1 MTEATY
7 RRYIHSMVEEVCAGR
22 STEEI
27 RRDMAHEVENISRT
41 IEQISERIT
50 EKLDWREQVK
60 KSPYVALG
68 AAAGIGYLA
77 SKIVLTSNTHGKH
90 VTVATPDNVRNS
102 RNNLLTGSIKA
113 ALLGVATKAAVSWIT
128 KVTSTSEVHGA

>member
-1 MTEATY
+1 
-7 RRYIHSMVEEVCAGR
+7 MVEEVGAGR

-27 RRDMAHEVENISRT
+27 HRDLANEVENISRT
-41 IEQISERIT
+41 IDQISERIT

-77 SKIVLTSNTHGKH
+77 AKIFPTAHTPGKR
-90 VTVATPDNVRNS
+90 VTASIPDNVRES
-102 RNNLLTGSIKA
+102 RDNLLVGSIKA
-113 ALLGVATKAAVSWIT
+113 ALLGVATKAAVSWIM
-128 KVTSTSEVHGA
+128 KAASTSAARDRDKDVTAH